1 MRIRSSYSGEE
12 WSHRAVERAAIRQ
25 RAVLTG
31 DEFAALYRLASLGAS
46 LDRAQ
51 CQQIANKILT
61 LPADTKD
68 VIELR
73 RLALDMQHYAADL
86 ECDNSYIMEFIK

>member
-12 WSHRAVERAAIRQ
+12 WSHRAIERAVIRQ
-25 RAVLTG
+25 RAAFTS
-31 DEFAALYRLASLGAS
+31 DEFTALYRLASLGAA
-46 LDRAQ
+46 LDRVQ
-51 CQQIANKILT
+51 CQQVAGRILAV
-61 LPADTKD
+61 PAVSKD

-86 ECDNSYIMEFIK
+86 ECDNSYIMEFIR